1 MGCLGGVGGS
11 LYIPIFMRIYL
22 PLHILG
28 LYAHM
33 SFVFQDDARSRKYRS
48 DGDYHTA
55 YSLQDL
61 QL

>member
-1 MGCLGGVGGS
+1 
-11 LYIPIFMRIYL
+11 MRIYL